1 MVNWRKTMGIGGDDF
16 YNPIMYQDLAT
27 ASMQPMPVMPGSFY
41 NGGATNMLGG
51 VTMSGQLDNDRF
63 QKMQDKEKKDFSL
76 LKKVGL
82 GILAIGALA
91 LINFKGIGN
100 TIGKGFKSVGSVI
113 AKPFKAVGNW
123 FKKSP

>member
-1 MVNWRKTMGIGGDDF
+1 MGIGGDDF

-82 GILAIGALA
+82 GILAIGVLA
-91 LINFKGIGN
+91 LINFKGIGK

>member
-1 MVNWRKTMGIGGDDF
+1 MGIGGDDF

-27 ASMQPMPVMPGSFY
+27 ASMQPMPVMPGAFY
-41 NGGATNMLGG
+41 NGGATNLLGG

-91 LINFKGIGN
+91 LINFKGIGK
-100 TIGKGFKSVGSVI
+100 TIGNGFKSVGSFI

>member
-91 LINFKGIGN
+91 LINFKGIGK

-113 AKPFKAVGNW
+113 VKPFKAVGNW

>member
-1 MVNWRKTMGIGGDDF
+1 MGIGGDDF

-82 GILAIGALA
+82 AILAIGAFA
-91 LINFKGIGN
+91 LC
-100 TIGKGFKSVGSVI
+100 KSSGGSILKKAGGAI
-113 AKPFKAVGNW
+113 AKPFKAVGSAIAKPFKAIGKW

>member
-1 MVNWRKTMGIGGDDF
+1 MGIGGDDF

-41 NGGATNMLGG
+41 NGGATNLLGG

-63 QKMQDKEKKDFSL
+63 QKMQDKEKKDFEL
-76 LKKVGL
+76 FKKVGL
-82 GILAIGALA
+82 GILAIGAFA
-91 LINFKGIGN
+91 LINFKGIGK

-113 AKPFKAVGNW
+113 AKPFKAVRNW

>member
-91 LINFKGIGN
+91 LINFKGIGK

>member
-41 NGGATNMLGG
+41 NGGATNLLGG

-91 LINFKGIGN
+91 LINFKGIGK

-113 AKPFKAVGNW
+113 AKPFKAVRNW